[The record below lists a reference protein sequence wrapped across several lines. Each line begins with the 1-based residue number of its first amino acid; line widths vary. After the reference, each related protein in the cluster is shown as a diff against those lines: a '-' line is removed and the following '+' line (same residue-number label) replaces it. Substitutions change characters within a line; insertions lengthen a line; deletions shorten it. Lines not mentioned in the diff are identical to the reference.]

1 MKRYKRIV
9 VLLAVLAVACVAT
22 FAVSRYQEYKEEI
35 ETSDEVILEI
45 DPESVTTLSWSIDG
59 ESLDFHK
66 DESWLYDGDEAF
78 PVDDEKITELLD
90 QFSEFGVAFI
100 IENVED
106 YGQYGLDSPEC
117 TIDLATADQTYEIK
131 LGDFSKMDEQRY
143 VDIGDGN
150 VYLVSDDPMEAF
162 DVELSE
168 LIKDDEIPD
177 FEQVSQIAFNGTE
190 SYTVT
195 YEEDSG
201 KSYSADD
208 VYFTQDSRPLD
219 TSLVDSYLSSL
230 TNADLSEYVTY
241 NATEEELEEY
251 GMNDPELTVA
261 VDYTYTDEDDQEVS
275 DSITVSIA
283 RAPDD
288 REDLDVLKAESESD
302 DSSSDATSDITAYL
316 RVGESQIVYKLSGDD
331 FATLMESSYDD
342 LRHQQVFWGDFEDVT
357 QIDVTLEEASHTI
370 TSEKKDGERVYSYND
385 AEIDLT
391 DFTSALEGLTADR
404 FADGETAGQ
413 EEISLTLHLD
423 NETFPTVSIRI
434 TRYDGELCLVE
445 VDGETV
451 SLVSRSEAM
460 DLVEAVQAIVLGQN
474 S

>member
-1 MKRYKRIV
+1 MKRYNRIG
-9 VLLAVLAVACVAT
+9 VLLAVLAVACIAT

-35 ETSDEVILEI
+35 ATSDEVILEV
-45 DPESVTTLSWSIDG
+45 DPETVTALSWSIDG
-59 ESLDFHK
+59 QSLGFHK
-66 DESWLYDGDEAF
+66 DDTWQYDGDEAF
-78 PVDDEKITELLD
+78 PVDEEKIGELLD
-90 QFSEFGVAFI
+90 RFAEFGVAFR

-117 TIDLATADQTYEIK
+117 TIDLDAGDQSYEIK

-150 VYLVSDDPMEAF
+150 VYLVSDDPMEDF
-162 DVELSE
+162 DLELSD
-168 LIKDDEIPD
+168 LIQNDEIPA
-177 FEQVSQIAFNGTE
+177 FEQVSSIAFTGTE
-190 SYTVT
+190 SYTVA

-208 VYFTQDSRPLD
+208 VYFNQDGQPLD
-219 TSLVDSYLSSL
+219 TSLVESYLSSL
-230 TNADLSEYVTY
+230 SGADLSQYVTY
-241 NATEEELEEY
+241 NATEEELEKY

-261 VDYTYTDEDDQEVS
+261 VDYTTTDEDDKEVS
-275 DSITVSIA
+275 DSIMVSIA

-288 REDLDVLKAESESD
+288 REDLDALEAESEAD
-302 DSSSDATSDITAYL
+302 DSGSDATSDITAYL
-316 RVGESQIVYKLSGDD
+316 RVGESPIVYQLSGDD
-331 FATLMESSYDD
+331 FTTLMKASYND

-357 QIDVTLEEASHTI
+357 QIDVTLEDASHTI
-370 TSEKKDGERVYSYND
+370 TSEKKDGERVYRYND
-385 AEIDLT
+385 DEIDLT
-391 DFTSALEGLTADR
+391 DFTTALEGLTADR

-445 VDGETV
+445 VDGENV

-474 S
+474 A